1 MNFEELLRSQGL
13 DDEQITA
20 ITGAMTKE
28 KIYTTKEQ
36 NIEERYHKLKG
47 QKEDLEQQLNT
58 ATGTINDLKKAN
70 KDNEAL
76 QTKVKEYETELE
88 TLKTESEAKIR
99 NITLDNAI
107 SKLLGDNKAKYADL
121 LAGKFNRDKLEIK
134 EDGSIIGLEDQFK
147 IIKESY
153 KDMFEQSITGRTP
166 NNSSNTN
173 PTEVDL
179 SKMTYSEM
187 MQYMANNPDVQI

>member
-1 MNFEELLRSQGL
+1 MKFTELLKTQGL
-13 DDEQITA
+13 TDEQILA

-28 KIYTTKEQ
+28 KIYTTTEQ

-58 ATGTINDLKKAN
+58 ATATINDLKKAN

-76 QTKVKEYETELE
+76 QTKVKEYETELQ

-121 LAGKFNRDKLEIK
+121 LAGKFDRDKLEIK

-147 IIKESY
+147 TIKESY

-173 PTEVDL
+173 PTEVDV

-187 MQYMANNPDVQI
+187 MDYMSKNPDAQI